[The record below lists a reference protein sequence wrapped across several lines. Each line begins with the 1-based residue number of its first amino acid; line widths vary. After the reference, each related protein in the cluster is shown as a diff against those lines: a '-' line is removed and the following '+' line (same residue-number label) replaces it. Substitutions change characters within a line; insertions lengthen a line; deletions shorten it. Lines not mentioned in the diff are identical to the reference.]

1 MPTVVWRGQ
10 QSVAS
15 YSKLDVLCCTQRL
28 VCCLLVHYQWS
39 DISGGQLSLDT
50 SHPEVTLSCFYG
62 LGSESLAQQRR
73 KSCIWTDRCKKKEGM
88 THEMQVPQLAARG
101 QIVADSAETGQWRC
115 CSHGPPAFVLITA
128 TDLKQKNPN
137 KSTRCLILTPS
148 HRYWY
153 QY

>member
-1 MPTVVWRGQ
+1 MPTVVRRGQ

-28 VCCLLVHYQWS
+28 LCCLLVHYQWF

-50 SHPEVTLSCFYG
+50 SHPEVTLSCFYA
-62 LGSESLAQQRR
+62 LRSESLTQQKR
-73 KSCIWTDRCKKKEGM
+73 KSCVRGAVVKKKEGK
-88 THEMQVPQLAARG
+88 TLEMQVPQLAARG

-115 CSHGPPAFVLITA
+115 CSHGPPAFVPITA
-128 TDLKQKNPN
+128 ADLKLKKNN
-137 KSTRCLILTPS
+137 KSMRCLILTPS

-153 QY
+153 